1 MRVLIIEDEHL
12 PAQRLEKLL
21 RELRPGVEVLA
32 VLQTV
37 DESVEWFAGNP
48 APDIVFMDIHLAD
61 GLSFSIFEETR
72 VECPIIFTTAYDQY
86 ALKAFEVNSVDYL
99 LKPVRREDL
108 ERALGKLR
116 FLSLGTSGEGDGVN
130 MTELARMLAQGMQSY
145 KHSFFVTHKDTLV
158 PVQVRDIAY
167 FVLDNRIVTAWSYEG
182 KHYNIDTT
190 LEELARQLD
199 PREFYRANRQY
210 IIARRA
216 IRNIATWFGSRAVV
230 NLTVPSERI
239 IISRTNVADFKRWVT
254 G

>member
-1 MRVLIIEDEHL
+1 MKALIIEDEHL
-12 PAQRLEKLL
+12 PARRLEKLL
-21 RELRPGVEVLA
+21 RELRPGAEVLA

-37 DESVEWFAGNP
+37 DESVEWFAANA

-61 GLSFSIFEETR
+61 GLSFSIFEEAR

-86 ALKAFEVNSVDYL
+86 ALKTFEVNSVDYL

-108 ERALGKLR
+108 ERALNKLD
-116 FLSLGTSGEGDGVN
+116 FLSNSAAGSPAAVD
-130 MTELARMLAQGMQSY
+130 MADLARLLEQGMQSY
-145 KHSFFVTHKDTLV
+145 KHSFFVTHKDTLI

-182 KHYNIDTT
+182 RHYNIDTT

-210 IIARRA
+210 IIARGA

-239 IISRTNVADFKRWVT
+239 IVSRTNVADFKRWVT